1 MRQQSPMIYFLHISK
16 CAGSSFIALARRN
29 ARLFQPNANGNPINP
44 ISGDRIK
51 FWRWTPKEQHYFLS
65 SPVWDLVANENQ
77 LGPRMKFLDGVS
89 YVTIVREPIDRLFS
103 AWQFALEKPGNEEP
117 LEERG
122 RKYAQFLRTGGLQ
135 WRRNYLLST
144 ITYQER
150 HNGPER
156 LALAKQRLEQFDHV
170 FLMDT
175 LAADVGALAREGWTH
190 LDLPWRNTAAP
201 GEASWSAAR
210 AALSDYPD
218 ILCDLIG
225 QNQEDIEL
233 YDFACELVAR
243 RKTERVNLA
252 REPAGGREIP
262 ESDDFEF
269 LVCCAYEA
277 YLQNDESRCSELLR
291 RAEKHPDA
299 SEVDIRKNNTFG
311 EFALRRFGA
320 PERGLKE
327 HRRKSRAKKEQTRAA
342 AAEQR
347 QLAISPAG
355 GE

>member
-1 MRQQSPMIYFLHISK
+1 MRQQSLMIYFLHVSK

-44 ISGDRIK
+44 ITGDRLK

-77 LGPRMKFLDGVS
+77 LGPRMKFLEGVS
-89 YVTIVREPIDRLFS
+89 YVTVLREPIDRLFS
-103 AWQFALEKPGNEEP
+103 AWQFAVEKPGKEEP

-150 HNGPER
+150 RDGRER
-156 LALAKQRLEQFDHV
+156 LAVAKQRLEQFDHV
-170 FLMDT
+170 FLMDS
-175 LAADVGALAREGWTH
+175 LAADVGAMAREGWTH

-201 GEASWSAAR
+201 GEVSWSAAR

-218 ILCDLIG
+218 VLRDLIG
-225 QNQEDIEL
+225 ENKEDIEL
-233 YDFACELVAR
+233 YDFACELVAT
-243 RKTERVNLA
+243 RKTEPINLT
-252 REPAGGREIP
+252 RELAGRREMP
-262 ESDDFEF
+262 DSDDFEF

-277 YLQNDESRCSELLR
+277 YLQNNESGCTELLA

-299 SEVDIRKNNTFG
+299 TDVDIRKNKTFG

-327 HRRKSRAKKEQTRAA
+327 HRRKSRAKKEQARAEA
-342 AAEQR
+342 AQQR
-347 QLAISPAG
+347 QPAISPVD

>member
-44 ISGDRIK
+44 VSGERVK

-65 SPVWDLVANENQ
+65 SPAWDLVANENQ
-77 LGPRMKFLDGVS
+77 LGPRVKFLDGVS
-89 YVTIVREPIDRLFS
+89 YVTILREPLDRLFS
-103 AWQFALEKPGNEEP
+103 AWQFAVEKPGKEEP

-122 RKYAQFLRTGGLQ
+122 RKYAQFLRADGLQ

-150 HNGPER
+150 HNGRER
-156 LALAKQRLEQFDHV
+156 LAIAKQRLEQFDHV

-175 LAADVGALAREGWTH
+175 LAADVGAMAREGWTH

-201 GEASWSAAR
+201 GEVSWSAAR
-210 AALSDYPD
+210 AALRDYPD
-218 ILCDLIG
+218 LLQALIAH
-225 QNQEDIEL
+225 NQEDIEL

-243 RKTERVNLA
+243 RKTGRVELA
-252 REPAGGREIP
+252 RDLAGEREMP
-262 ESDDFEF
+262 DSDDFEF

-277 YLQNDESRCSELLR
+277 YLQNDEARCTEILGT
-291 RAEKHPDA
+291 AEKHPDA
-299 SEVDIRKNNTFG
+299 SEVDIRMNKTLS

-327 HRRKSRAKKEQTRAA
+327 HRRKSRAKKEQARAA

-347 QLAISPAG
+347 QLEISAAG
-355 GE
+355 SE